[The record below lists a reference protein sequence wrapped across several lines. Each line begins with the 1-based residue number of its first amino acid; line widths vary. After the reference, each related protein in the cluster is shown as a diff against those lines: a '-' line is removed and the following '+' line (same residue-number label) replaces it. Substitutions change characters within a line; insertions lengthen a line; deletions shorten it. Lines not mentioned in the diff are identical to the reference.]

1 MTQKNIHI
9 FSPGPHNTLVNQYG
23 EIVPPPPGWE
33 FLPAGDAGVT
43 RKVTSKNNFW
53 RVEKKKGRRTIS
65 LGIWA
70 PAETIKK
77 AKEEMSATRETETY
91 KKRQEYAAQRRD
103 KKQVKYKEEFLEAVE
118 VFLNF
123 HPIHTNI
130 QKRIAVAVTEH
141 AIPIGS
147 GTVAR
152 TSMIPLEERA
162 ARAVIAWMRHRT
174 TAYDNLPI
182 RRIKGE
188 RRRVRRILAGQSV
201 TVLQKYREGK
211 PLEENCPLRQALKQ
225 NKRD

>member
-1 MTQKNIHI
+1 MTQKMNQV
-9 FSPGPHNTLVNQYG
+9 FSPGPNNTIVNRYG
-23 EIVPPPPGWE
+23 EIVPSPPGWE

-53 RVEKKKGRRTIS
+53 RIQKKKGRRTIS

-70 PAETIKK
+70 PAETIRQ
-77 AKEEMSATRETETY
+77 AKEEMAATRETESY
-91 KKRQEYAAQRRD
+91 KKRQECAAQRRN
-103 KKQVKYKEEFLEAVE
+103 KKQDEYKEEFLKAVE
-118 VFLNF
+118 TYLNF
-123 HPIHTNI
+123 HSVHTNI

-162 ARAVIAWMRHRT
+162 ARAVIAWMRHQT
-174 TAYDNLPI
+174 TAYDNLSI
-182 RRIKGE
+182 RHIKGE

-201 TVLQKYREGK
+201 AVLQNYREGK
-211 PLEENCPLRQALKQ
+211 PSDERCPLQKALKNQ
-225 NKRD
+225 K